1 MKRTTDIL
9 QAQLELRRAWVG
21 DTAGNGTGLR
31 SFNDADL
38 VFVGFLAHV
47 FGASVL
53 VVTTEQVYG
62 ALLDAYSRLRPQERV
77 TIERWSDG
85 NRPASTSLVLTHFED
100 AAIHAVEERATD
112 TDCLV
117 VTYGWGSPW
126 EPAKLRSAEWNHDTL
141 FVPTFGLS
149 PALWRSSIQLMVSRP
164 RLAEAEEILT
174 MIGSIL
180 NDQDFDT
187 LLLLEK
193 LQTLELK
200 LREKRPTPQPEP
212 PVLQTKDGDAA
223 SVERELLDL
232 RRTLVLQQTALATAY
247 AQLSRLQENGPRS

>member
-9 QAQLELRRAWVG
+9 QAQLELRRAWMG
-21 DTAGNGTGLR
+21 DMAGPRLGLR

-47 FGASVL
+47 FGASSL
-53 VVTTEQVYG
+53 VVTTEQVYA
-62 ALLDAYSRLRPQERV
+62 ALLDAYSRLAPQERV

-85 NRPASTSLVLTHFED
+85 NRPASTSLVITHFED
-100 AAIHAVEERATD
+100 AGIHSVEERATD

-126 EPAKLRSAEWNHDTL
+126 EPAKLRAEWNRDTL
-141 FVPTFGLS
+141 FVPTFGVS

-174 MIGSIL
+174 TIGSIL

-200 LREKRPTPQPEP
+200 LREQRSTPQPGP
-212 PVLQTKDGDAA
+212 PVPQKKDGTAA

-247 AQLSRLQENGPRS
+247 VQLSRLRGNGSRS